1 MAEPADGTGAL
12 DALQLPPIALPQQI
26 GRLRKM
32 RMPFATAEVVDVVRV
47 YSPRYREVWLPR
59 VSVHLKL
66 CGACRSRQGVGLC
79 PPAYPEEA
87 LHGTFRIHRQSFIH
101 TVLSCFPT
109 VLCTST
115 EAPLWAEIRG
125 SLLTQEP
132 GSGNCFLVITPA
144 ATCDTIP
151 CNDTPAIN
159 PAGAPVVL
167 VSSAGCG
174 RRCVP
179 ARLRCVSPYPAAAH
193 PRAQCIELH
202 RVLSY
207 TFPGPFA

>member
-1 MAEPADGTGAL
+1 
-12 DALQLPPIALPQQI
+12 
-26 GRLRKM
+26 M

-144 ATCDTIP
+144 ATCDTHATRYP
-151 CNDTPAIN
+151 CHQPGWGTCCSRIVC
-159 PAGAPVVL
+159 GVRAPVRPCAPAVRL
-167 VSSAGCG
+167 PISRRRAPQSPVYRTSSSTFLYFPRTLCLGS
-174 RRCVP
+174 CVDT
-179 ARLRCVSPYPAAAH
+179 R
-193 PRAQCIELH
+193 
-202 RVLSY
+202 
-207 TFPGPFA
+207 

>member
-32 RMPFATAEVVDVVRV
+32 RMPFATAEVVDVVCV

-59 VSVHLKL
+59 VPVHLKL

-87 LHGTFRIHRQSFIH
+87 LHGTFRIH

-115 EAPLWAEIRG
+115 EAPLWAEFRG

-151 CNDTPAIN
+151 LPSTRLGHLLFSYRLRG
-159 PAGAPVVL
+159 AGAGASL
-167 VSSAGCG
+167 RACG
-174 RRCVP
+174 
-179 ARLRCVSPYPAAAH
+179 ASPHIPP
-193 PRAQCIELH
+193 PRTPEPS
-202 RVLSY
+202 V
-207 TFPGPFA
+207 